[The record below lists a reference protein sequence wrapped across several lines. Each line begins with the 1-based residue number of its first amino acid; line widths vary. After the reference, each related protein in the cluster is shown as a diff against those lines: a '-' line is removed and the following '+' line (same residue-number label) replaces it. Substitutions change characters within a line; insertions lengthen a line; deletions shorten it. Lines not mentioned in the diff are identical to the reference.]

1 LAQALFTPLV
11 AGWSVSS
18 SIAISARSSD
28 VRVAQQLGSLVSL
41 PPLAMAVL
49 VSFYVVHPTV
59 ELVLGLAAVLVVI
72 DGLGWKAMLAMFD
85 RERLVTATKV

>member
-1 LAQALFTPLV
+1 
-11 AGWSVSS
+11 
-18 SIAISARSSD
+18 
-28 VRVAQQLGSLVSL
+28 
-41 PPLAMAVL
+41 MAVL